1 MVFQISAQES
11 RRKKKEYLD
20 KLEVRC
26 QRVEGERE
34 RWRRRCEELEATNL
48 RLQRQLHLLQ
58 ETLVIGGKASIGD
71 IEVD

>member
-1 MVFQISAQES
+1 MFQISAQES

-34 RWRRRCEELEATNL
+34 RWRRRCEELEDTNL
-48 RLQRQLHLLQ
+48 RLQRQLATLQ
-58 ETLVIGGKASIGD
+58 ETLGAGGKGNIGD